1 VFITF
6 EGIDKSGKTTQARL
20 LADFLKGKGY
30 RVVLTREPA
39 GTEVGEKIKRIIL
52 EDSKIFSLTEL
63 FLYLADRAQHV
74 HRIIK
79 PSLKKGS
86 IVISDRYADA
96 SVAYQGY
103 GRGIDVEFINKLNFR
118 VTNGLLP
125 DVTFLLD
132 LDPEKA
138 LLRAERSDR
147 IERERLFFHRR
158 VREGYLEIARKNPE
172 RIKVIDANT
181 SASLIHEVVKDI
193 LFERFLKDDA

>member
-1 VFITF
+1 MFITF

-181 SASLIHEVVKDI
+181 SASLIHEVIKDI
-193 LFERFLKDDA
+193 LFERFLKDDT